1 MRLSKVF
8 IFSLL
13 LLITSSSCLNNI
25 ELSEPKIYVSEL
37 EGFILDGI
45 PEEWG
50 EKQKIQLYSNQN
62 GKTPIHTDLNSFF
75 KFAHTGEG
83 LVFYFQI
90 EDDINYVDTI
100 HPWNGD
106 AVEIFLAPYKG
117 SDEIIQ
123 FYFST
128 EFDEFGVPGIKIND
142 GRKDKTIALTASS
155 IGQNQDGIIELEILI
170 NLDPINNSQLAS
182 DSFAIQVYVDDS
194 DKRGDKEKN
203 RLTWFNAN
211 YSSQTSLS
219 YFPATLSPDK
229 EYFPSASSRINI
241 LDDTI
246 IVLKTFG
253 FLPEDKLGV
262 YKAKGGKAVRLIDEF
277 SGGRSEF
284 VFVLSENKIDIEKD
298 SLFVFRNGECVSYH
312 DLILSPREY
321 EKIIDPPF
329 YNEIR
334 IFKAKDKFSFPD
346 TASCLLVGSS
356 SIRMWNTVK
365 EDLPELKIIHRGFG
379 GSVSADVL
387 TYIKDIVLPYNASQI
402 VYYEGDNDIPQ
413 GVPIDSILFNIKTFV
428 EIVKEE
434 NPETEIFIIS
444 PKPAIVRM
452 KYWKT
457 YLELNRKLK
466 EFALTSDGIEFV
478 DVASGMFLSDGS
490 LDKSLFL
497 EDNLH
502 MNSEGY
508 KIWAKILRESMSLK

>member
-13 LLITSSSCLNNI
+13 FLITSSSCLNNI

-37 EGFILDGI
+37 EYFLLDGT

-50 EKQKIQLYSNQN
+50 DKQKIRLFSNQS
-62 GKTPIHTDLNSFF
+62 GKIPIHTDLNSFF
-75 KFAHTGEG
+75 KFAHTSKG

-117 SDEIIQ
+117 SEEIMQ

-155 IGQNQDGIIELEILI
+155 IGKNRDGIVELEILI
-170 NLDPINNSQLAS
+170 NLDPINNNQIAS

-194 DKRGDKEKN
+194 DKRGDSEKN

-229 EYFPSASSRINI
+229 EYFPSGSSRINI
-241 LDDTI
+241 LDDSI
-246 IVLKTFG
+246 IILKTFG

-262 YKAKGGKAVRLIDEF
+262 YKAKGGKAVRLIDELE
-277 SGGRSEF
+277 GGRSEF

-321 EKIIDPPF
+321 ENISEPPF

-334 IFKAKDKFSFPD
+334 IFKAIDKFSFPD
-346 TASCLLVGSS
+346 TASCLLIGSS
-356 SIRMWNTVK
+356 SIRMWTTIE

-387 TYIKDIVLPYNASQI
+387 NYMDDIVLPYKASKI
-402 VYYEGDNDIPQ
+402 VYYEGDNDIPA

-428 EIVKEE
+428 EIVKEKS
-434 NPETEIFIIS
+434 PETEIFIIS

-452 KYWKT
+452 KYWKR
-457 YLELNRKLK
+457 YLELNEELK
-466 EFALTSDGIEFV
+466 ELALKSDKLEFV
-478 DVASGMFLSDGS
+478 DVASEMFLSDGS
-490 LDKSLFL
+490 LNKSLFI
-497 EDNLH
+497 EDKLH
-502 MNSEGY
+502 MNPEGY
-508 KIWAKILRESMSLK
+508 KIWTKVLRKSMGLK

>member
-8 IFSLL
+8 ILSLL
-13 LLITSSSCLNNI
+13 FLITSSSCMNNI
-25 ELSEPKIYVSEL
+25 ELSEPKILVSEL
-37 EGFILDGI
+37 KTFLLDGI
-45 PEEWG
+45 SEEWG
-50 EKQKIQLYSNQN
+50 EKQNIQLFSNQS
-62 GKTPIHTDLNSFF
+62 GKTPIQTDLSSFF
-75 KFAHTGEG
+75 QFAYTGEG
-83 LVFYFQI
+83 LVFYFYI

-117 SDEIIQ
+117 SEEIVQ

-142 GRKDKTIALTASS
+142 GRKDKSTTLMASS
-155 IGQNQDGIIELEILI
+155 IGQNRDGIIELEIII
-170 NLDPINNSQLAS
+170 NLDSVNSNQLEKN
-182 DSFAIQVYVDDS
+182 SFAIQVYVDDS
-194 DKRGDKEKN
+194 DKKGDREKN

-219 YFPATLSPDK
+219 YFPATLSLDT
-229 EYFPSASSRINI
+229 EYFPSASSRLNI
-241 LDDTI
+241 LDDSI

-262 YKAKGGKAVRLIDEF
+262 YKAKGGKAVRLIEDFVE
-277 SGGRSEF
+277 GRSEF
-284 VFVLSENKIDIEKD
+284 TFVLSENEIDIEKD

-321 EKIIDPPF
+321 EKVCEPPF

-334 IFKAKDKFSFPD
+334 IFKAKDKYSFPD
-346 TASCLLVGSS
+346 SSSCLLIGSS
-356 SIRMWNTVK
+356 SIKMWKTIE
-365 EDLPELKIIHRGFG
+365 EDLPEFKIIHRGFG

-387 TYIKDIVLPYNASQI
+387 SYIKDIVLPYNASQI
-402 VYYEGDNDIPQ
+402 VYYEGDNDISQ
-413 GVPIDSILFNIKTFV
+413 GVPVDSILFNIKTFV

-434 NPETEIFIIS
+434 SPETEIFIIS

-452 KYWKT
+452 KYWET

-466 EFALTSDGIEFV
+466 DFTLKSDKIEFV

-502 MNSEGY
+502 MNAEGY
-508 KIWAKILRESMSLK
+508 KIWTKILRESMSLK